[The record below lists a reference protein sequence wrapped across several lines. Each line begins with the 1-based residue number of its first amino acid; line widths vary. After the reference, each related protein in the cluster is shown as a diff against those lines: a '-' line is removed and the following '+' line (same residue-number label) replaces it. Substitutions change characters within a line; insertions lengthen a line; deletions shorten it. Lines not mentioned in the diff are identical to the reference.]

1 MVDRKKR
8 RKVESQEVEM
18 KLSGGSRSRK
28 GEKWSQEVY
37 KIQVEG
43 QEVERKKSG
52 GFRSRKED
60 KCRIKK

>member
-1 MVDRKKR
+1 M
-8 RKVESQEVEM
+8 ESQEVEM

-37 KIQVEG
+37 RIQVED
-43 QEVERKKSG
+43 QELERKKSG
-52 GFRSRKED
+52 GLRSSKED

>member
-1 MVDRKKR
+1 M
-8 RKVESQEVEM
+8 ESQEVEM

-37 KIQVEG
+37 KIQVED